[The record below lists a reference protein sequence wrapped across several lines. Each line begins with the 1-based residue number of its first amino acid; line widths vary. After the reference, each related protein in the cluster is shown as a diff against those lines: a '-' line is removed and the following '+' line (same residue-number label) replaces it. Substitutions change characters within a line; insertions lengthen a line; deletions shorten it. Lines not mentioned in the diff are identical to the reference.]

1 MADAREYQSD
11 FEAAEAAAT
20 QGDFVRAESLLRSGL
35 ARQEA
40 ALGGAHPEVAST
52 LNNLAVVCETLGRI
66 DDAERFYRRAHAVA
80 AATRPDDDPLVTTSL
95 ANLRDFCRAH
105 GRRAEDTAPPTA
117 AFEPVRASN
126 AVATALP
133 TPPVTRQSARPARAT
148 ANVAAPP
155 AATPGAATAPAPAAI
170 VPRGFA
176 AALFLVATLATAA
189 VSWLWLRP
197 TAPPNSAPAPVADPA
212 PAAAAPPSSSPAPA
226 SAPVAAVP
234 PATEAPAPSQPPV
247 ATATPAAPARPTAS
261 SAAEPAPAE
270 ATPRPAPPSAA
281 ATPPPASARPAV
293 NDAGTAA
300 SVRVIR
306 SELCAPLETRGR
318 TWRCTPVDDAA
329 APGRVSFVTRVASPR
344 PVRLQHRWSRNGA
357 VRQTVSLSVA
367 ASPSEGYRT
376 FSRQTVTP
384 GSWTVALVDA
394 SGAVLREVSFDVR

>member
-40 ALGGAHPEVAST
+40 ALGAAHPEVAST

-117 AFEPVRASN
+117 AFEPTRAP
-126 AVATALP
+126 AAPAATPA
-133 TPPVTRQSARPARAT
+133 PPVTRQSARPARAT
-148 ANVAAPP
+148 ANVTATTAAAPTPPP
-155 AATPGAATAPAPAAI
+155 AAS

-197 TAPPNSAPAPVADPA
+197 TAPAGSASAPVAEPA
-212 PAAAAPPSSSPAPA
+212 PTAAAAPGSGPAPA
-226 SAPVAAVP
+226 SA
-234 PATEAPAPSQPPV
+234 
-247 ATATPAAPARPTAS
+247 
-261 SAAEPAPAE
+261 SAEGV
-270 ATPRPAPPSAA
+270 
-281 ATPPPASARPAV
+281 PPASAAPAPPPVTVAAETPAASAGPTTPSTAQPARPDASPAAASPAATATAPPPAPRPTED
-293 NDAGTAA
+293 DAGAA
-300 SVRVIR
+300 ISVRVMR

-318 TWRCTPVDDAA
+318 TWRCTPIDDPA

-344 PVRLQHRWSRNGA
+344 PLRLQHRWSRNGT

-376 FSRQTVTP
+376 FSRQSVTP
-384 GSWTVALVDA
+384 GSWTVALIDA